1 MTDQGASLDDV
12 LLTEALSS
20 RSPHELNLQAEIQI
34 LRSLGQHLTQPPH
47 ILLNHFAE
55 IAKDLCQAGTAGVSL
70 LESTPEGQVI
80 RWAALAGAYDRFAG
94 YIFPLD
100 DSACGVCLRLGSA
113 QLFCCPERYFTA
125 RQALMPR
132 TVEELIVPL
141 VSEGQA
147 VGTIWIAAHDE
158 QRQFDREDAQVL
170 TNLATFLAVALSSAQ
185 TRQIA
190 EERQRALHESE
201 SRFQTLVRNMPGM
214 VYRYH
219 GETCTFS
226 YVSAA
231 SRELFELEPEAI
243 LQDANV
249 LWALFHPDDLCS
261 LQTSITGAIRDS
273 SPWQWEGQITTPS
286 GQLKWIQGSSR
297 PETTSEGLVWDG
309 FLIDISDRKRG
320 EVDRQQSAEALREQ
334 KTRLRL
340 IIESAKD
347 YAIFTLDL
355 QGNITSWNS
364 GAQRILGY
372 EEAEIV
378 RQTGRLIFTPEDA
391 ALGEHEKELRIA
403 LAHGR
408 KENERWHLRRDGSRF
423 WGSGIVMPLND
434 EDSKVRGFVKI
445 LQDKTIQRQ
454 AAEDLRQSEARLQ
467 LALSVGRMGSWDW
480 DLQTNTVTW
489 SEGHFTLLGLQPNE
503 VEPSYELWKS
513 HVHPDDLAATEA
525 ALQQAMEA
533 KVEYYHQFRV
543 VWPDDSI
550 HWLEARG
557 QYSYATDGQPYRM
570 AGIVIDISDRKQVEH
585 EREQLLENEQAAR
598 EAAETANRIKDE
610 FLAVL
615 SHELRSPLNPILG
628 WVGLLRNGR
637 LDAVQSSQALETIE
651 RNARLQVQLIEDLLD
666 ISRILR
672 GKLSLNQIPINL
684 VATIEAAME
693 TVRLAAQA
701 KGVAL
706 NFVLATE
713 SERDNEPQNTR
724 AQTFFSSH
732 FSNRSSIKVLGDSV
746 RLQQVMWNLL
756 SNGVKFTPE
765 GGQVEIRLEQVGGQ
779 KAEALNGD
787 RSSQASLSSAYSP
800 AFAQITVSDTGR
812 GIPAAFLPYVFESFR
827 QADSTTTRT
836 FGGLGL
842 GLAIVRQLV
851 ELHGGSV
858 YADSSGEGQGA
869 VFTVRLPLLRE
880 NSGTKAENNP
890 ARFMP
895 HASCLTGMQVLV
907 VDDEP
912 DTRDFIAFM
921 LEQNGAIVTS
931 VPSASHALE
940 AIAQIKPDVL
950 ISDIGMPEM
959 DGYNLIRQIRSM
971 VKGKQVLAIA
981 LTAYAGEVDRQQAIA
996 AGFQEHVTK
1005 PVAPDTLIQII
1016 QQQLNQPLDG
1026 D

>member
-1 MTDQGASLDDV
+1 MTDQGVSLNDI

-34 LRSLGQHLTQPPH
+34 LRSLGQHLTQPPQT
-47 ILLNHFAE
+47 LLKHFAE
-55 IAKDLCQAGTAGVSL
+55 IAKDLCQAGTAGVNL
-70 LESTPEGQVI
+70 LEATPEGDVT
-80 RWAALAGAYDRFAG
+80 RWAALAGTYEPFEGSTFLLHDNTC
-94 YIFPLD
+94 
-100 DSACGVCLRLGSA
+100 SVCLELGSA
-113 QLFCCPERYFTA
+113 QLFSYPDRYFTT
-125 RQALMPR
+125 RQAMMPR

-141 VSEGQA
+141 LLEGQA
-147 VGTIWIAAHDE
+147 VGTIWIATHDE

-190 EERQRALHESE
+190 EERQKALHESE

-219 GETCTFS
+219 GETLTFS

-243 LQDANV
+243 LQHANV
-249 LWALFHPDDLCS
+249 LWSLFHPDDAES
-261 LQTSITGAIRDS
+261 LQTSLASAIRDS
-273 SPWQWEGQITTPS
+273 SPWQWEGRIITPS

-297 PETTSEGLVWDG
+297 PQITSEGMVWDG
-309 FLIDISDRKRG
+309 FLIDISDRKG
-320 EVDRQQSAEALREQ
+320 DEADRQQSEDALRDQ
-334 KTRLRL
+334 KARLHL

-355 QGNITSWNS
+355 QGNITSWNA
-364 GAQRILGY
+364 GAQRILGH

-378 RQTGRLIFTPEDA
+378 GQSGRITFTPEDV
-391 ALGEHEKELRIA
+391 ALGEAERELYIA
-403 LAHGR
+403 LTQGR
-408 KENERWHLRRDGSRF
+408 KENERWHVRRDGSRF

-434 EDSKVRGFVKI
+434 EDGEVRGFVKI

-467 LALSVGRMGSWDW
+467 LALTVGRMGSWDW
-480 DLQTNTVTW
+480 NLETNVITW
-489 SEGHFTLLGLQPNE
+489 SEGHFTLLGLQPGE
-503 VEPSYELWKS
+503 VEPSYTVWQDSIHSE
-513 HVHPDDLAATEA
+513 DLAATEA
-525 ALQQAMEA
+525 ALHQAMEA
-533 KVEYYHQFRV
+533 KSEYYHQYRC
-543 VWPDDSI
+543 VWRDGSV

-557 QYSYATDGQPYRM
+557 QYSYTSNGQPQRM
-570 AGIVIDISDRKQVEH
+570 TGIIVDISDRKQVEH
-585 EREQLLENEQAAR
+585 EREQLLANEQAAR

-672 GKLSLNQIPINL
+672 GKLSLNQVPINL
-684 VATIEAAME
+684 VATIEAALE
-693 TVRLAAQA
+693 TVRLAAEA

-706 NFVLATE
+706 NFVVAPE
-713 SERDNEPQNTR
+713 SERDEEPQPTR
-724 AQTFFSSH
+724 AQTFLSPR
-732 FSNRSSIKVLGDSV
+732 FSNRTAIKVLGDSV
-746 RLQQVMWNLL
+746 RLQQVIWNLL
-756 SNGVKFTPE
+756 SNAVKFTPE
-765 GGQVEIRLEQVGGQ
+765 GGRVEIRLEQVGGQ
-779 KAEALNGD
+779 KAEAMSGD
-787 RSSQASLSSAYSP
+787 RSSQAPFSAAQSP
-800 AFAQITVSDTGR
+800 AFAQITVSDTGK
-812 GIPAAFLPYVFESFR
+812 GIPPNFLPYVFESFR

-880 NSGTKAENNP
+880 NSGTKVEDNP
-890 ARFMP
+890 TRFMP
-895 HASCLTGMQVLV
+895 HASCLTGMQVLL
-907 VDDEP
+907 VDDEA
-912 DTRDFIAFM
+912 DARDFIAFM

-931 VPSASHALE
+931 VPSASEALE
-940 AIAQIKPDVL
+940 AIAQTKPDVL

-959 DGYNLIRQIRSM
+959 DGYSLIRQIRSM
-971 VKGKQVLAIA
+971 VKDKRMLAIA
-981 LTAYAGEVDRQQAIA
+981 LTAYAGAVDRQQAIA
-996 AGFQEHVTK
+996 AGFQEHITK
-1005 PVAPDTLIQII
+1005 PVEPDTLIQII
-1016 QQQLNQPLDG
+1016 YQQLNQPSDG